1 VKSAA
6 LVLLLL
12 APRAHADAIDAT
24 VRAFVVAAASGEQN
38 NALAKHWK
46 PLLRVDCIS
55 VARLEIDSS
64 DPANVRA
71 AVTYAL
77 APRSNPSRITYR
89 DEHLT
94 LALRPQNGHWTIDR
108 ATVDE
113 EELAARI
120 AAAAPADR
128 QAMLD
133 ANPQLLNGTLARA
146 LYARCRIA
154 TMTSI
159 AGSDALA
166 ETALRVAAWS
176 GDAAAESLILN
187 IRVNAV
193 RFTNVD
199 AALGLSEASLA
210 IAERIDDPT
219 AMATALVML
228 GNIEQLR
235 GSQSPHAVEL
245 FQRAANMQDCE
256 DLGQIGKAQ
265 YNLAWERVV
274 AYDMVA
280 ARRFAE
286 QAVETAREAESL
298 GTEGYAHQVLGLIY
312 EQQNDRTM
320 ALHHYGAA
328 LDAMTSLGAE
338 SAMPRLQVLMA
349 ECYVASNAKLDRAA
363 RLLEQAEAGAARFHD
378 AVTLAGCHR
387 LRGLMAVKRG
397 DVEEAECWYRDATKL
412 FAGNGYTANEL
423 YPAAEAALKKR
434 EYRRALA
441 LAVDASIV
449 VNAEWSARSA
459 TVLAEA
465 SRANG
470 DADAA
475 IALLRYVVETSDRV
489 IADAA
494 VVDRTQM
501 TLMEEH
507 VGAYRELAALLVD
520 KGRIDEAFRVAEQA
534 KGRVLLKTLQGGKPD
549 AAFPIADAERRKEAA
564 LVQRE
569 AELSRALAAAR
580 GTARTQLEEQLAVAR
595 NAVTSFRDALAVK
608 YPQLAVSRSML
619 DLRTVGELS
628 DLLLEP
634 NTIFL
639 EYAIAG
645 RRLDIYVLRPER
657 RGLTVRSVVIESEAL
672 LTQIKHLARSFRT
685 RDLAFDRRARELY
698 KVLIAPVADL
708 LPSGST
714 ICIVPDGPLWLVP
727 FAALVDRHGR
737 YLLQRHTITYAPSVH
752 VYAAMHRMQESRLHE
767 PNPRLLAFGNPQLA
781 DATRAAVRAEYRDV
795 DLGALPEAEDEV
807 RALRSIYGPRAT
819 VYTGRTATEAR
830 VRAEA
835 PRFDILHFATHGVV
849 DPVSPMYSRLILS
862 TDDAASDGM
871 LEAGEISRLSLRAD
885 LVVLSACDTARAGEG
900 AGEGLIG
907 IAWAFMVAGCPRT
920 VATLT
925 KVDSLAARE
934 LMVSFHRRMSADR
947 MRGSAAALR
956 DAQLAMLA
964 DRRHAHPFY
973 WASFVLIGADR

>member
-1 VKSAA
+1 VKSVA
-6 LVLLLL
+6 LMLLLL
-12 APRAHADAIDAT
+12 APMAHADDIDAT
-24 VRAFVVAAASGEQN
+24 VRAFVIAAASGEQS
-38 NALAKHWK
+38 NALAKRWK
-46 PLLRVDCIS
+46 PLLRADCVS
-55 VARLEIDSS
+55 VAGVAIDSA

-71 AVTYAL
+71 TVTYAL
-77 APRSNPSRITYR
+77 APRSEPTRITYR

-94 LALRPQNGHWTIDR
+94 LVLRSRNEGWTIDR

-113 EELAARI
+113 DELAANI
-120 AAAAPADR
+120 AAAAPSDR
-128 QAMLD
+128 QALLD
-133 ANPQLLNGTLARA
+133 ANPRLVNGSLARA
-146 LYARCRIA
+146 LYARCRILA
-154 TMTSI
+154 MTSVP
-159 AGSDALA
+159 GSDALA

-187 IRVNAV
+187 IRVNAL
-193 RFTNVD
+193 RYTNVD
-199 AALGLSEASLA
+199 AAIGLSEESLA
-210 IAERIDDPT
+210 IAERIGDPT
-219 AMATALVML
+219 AMATAMVML
-228 GNIEQLR
+228 GNILQLR
-235 GSQSPHAVEL
+235 NSRSSEAVEL
-245 FQRAANMQDCE
+245 FQRAAKMKDCE

-312 EQQNDRTM
+312 EQQNDLTM

-328 LDAMTSLGAE
+328 LDVMTRAGME
-338 SAMPRLQVLMA
+338 SAMPRLQVLLA
-349 ECYVASNAKLDRAA
+349 ECYVGSNAKADRAA
-363 RLLEQAEAGAARFHD
+363 RLLEEAEAGAARFHD
-378 AVTLAGCHR
+378 EVTLAGCHR

-412 FAGNGYTANEL
+412 FARNGYQANEL

-434 EYRRALA
+434 EYGRALA
-441 LAVDASIV
+441 LAVDASIA
-449 VNAEWSARSA
+449 VNAEWSARTA
-459 TVLAEA
+459 GILAEA
-465 SRANG
+465 SRASG
-470 DADAA
+470 DSEAA

-501 TLMEEH
+501 TIMEEH

-534 KGRVLLKTLQGGKPD
+534 KGRVLLKTLQSGKPD
-549 AAFPIADAERRKEAA
+549 AAFPIASAERQKEAA

-569 AELSRALAAAR
+569 AELSRALAAAA
-580 GTARTQLEEQLAVAR
+580 GAARRELEEQLAVAR
-595 NAVTSFRDALAVK
+595 NALTSFRDALAVK
-608 YPQLAVSRSML
+608 YPQLAVSRRML

-628 DLLLEP
+628 ALLP
-634 NTIFL
+634 ADMVFV
-639 EYAIAG
+639 EYAVAG
-645 RRLDIYVLRPER
+645 RRLDIYVLRPPR
-657 RGLTVRSVVIESEAL
+657 RGVTVRSVVIDSEAL
-672 LTQIKHLARSFRT
+672 LAQVDRLARSFRT

-698 KVLIAPVADL
+698 TILIKPVADL
-708 LPSGST
+708 LPNGST
-714 ICIVPDGPLWLVP
+714 ICVVPDGPLWLVP
-727 FAALVDRHGR
+727 FAALVDRQGR

-752 VYAAMHRMQESRLHE
+752 VYAAMHRVQQSRVRR
-767 PNPRLLAFGNPQLA
+767 PDPRLLAFGNPKLA
-781 DATRAAVRAEYRDV
+781 DATRAAVHAEYRDV
-795 DLGALPEAEDEV
+795 DLGSLPEAEDEV

-835 PRFDILHFATHGVV
+835 PRFEILHFATHGVV

-885 LVVLSACDTARAGEG
+885 LVVLSACDTARAGAG

-925 KVDSLAARE
+925 KVDSFAARE
-934 LMVSFHRRMSADR
+934 LMVSFHRRLAGDR
-947 MRGSAAALR
+947 SRGSAAALR
-956 DAQLAMLA
+956 DAQLSLLA
-964 DRRHAHPFY
+964 DRHYAHPFY